1 MVLSLCI
8 SDFVFETVVSEM
20 SLELLCALFPL
31 LDRSVIE
38 EHLEQALPLGDI
50 IGGALYWQLSE
61 LEQHQMRGQPEAA
74 AAAHVEPSYVE
85 DVCVVCMDKVINRC

>member
-1 MVLSLCI
+1 M
-8 SDFVFETVVSEM
+8 FETVVSEM

-38 EHLEQALPLGDI
+38 EHLEQALPRGDI

-61 LEQHQMRGQPEAA
+61 LEQNQMRWQPEAA